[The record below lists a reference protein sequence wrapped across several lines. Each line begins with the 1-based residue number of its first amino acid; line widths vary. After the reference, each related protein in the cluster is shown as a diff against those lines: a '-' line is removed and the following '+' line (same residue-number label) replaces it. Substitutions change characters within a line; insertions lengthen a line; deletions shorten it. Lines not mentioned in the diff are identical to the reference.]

1 MLQITL
7 ILFVLQFRLLILLAT
22 LVLFCA
28 LAFMLLSTRK
38 FLPELE
44 ASFPFVPASLFWVE
58 SQLNAL
64 AE

>member
-28 LAFMLLSTRK
+28 LAFMLLSTEEVSARARS
-38 FLPELE
+38 LL
-44 ASFPFVPASLFWVE
+44 SFCSCKPVLG
-58 SQLNAL
+58 
-64 AE
+64 